1 MLMIS
6 QPAISLGM
14 QELECQFGA
23 ALLDRSR
30 RIETPIEVS
39 IVLHRYFQ
47 RLFAEE
53 RAAEQPLAGL
63 PSLEQG
69 RRDRRQHHTHRRKER
84 RWSNKQSRIPTLTI

>member
-1 MLMIS
+1 
-6 QPAISLGM
+6 M

-30 RIETPIEVS
+30 RIETPTETS

-53 RAAEQPLAGL
+53 RAAEQALAGL

-69 RRDRRQHHTHRRKER
+69 RLAIGASTIRTDER
-84 RWSNKQSRIPTLTI
+84 NEDGATSNPGFLP